1 MKVTKSVKLSDEA
14 FLKSLKQLGVDF
26 LGELQF
32 FLDIDDLNLIRLSEF
47 QTTFIDNN
55 QIFKVSSDDLERLC

>member
-1 MKVTKSVKLSDEA
+1 LKVTKSVKLSDEA